1 LNPTTETAPIGVFDS
16 GVGGLSV
23 LREIRR
29 LLPAEN
35 LIYVADSAHV
45 PYGEKSREFV
55 EQRAVA
61 ITGFLAAQGAKAI
74 VVACNTATSAAISTL
89 RARFALPIVGVE
101 PALKP
106 AAEVTRS
113 GVIGVLATRGT
124 LSGEKLQQLR
134 QRVAANVQVLAQSC
148 EGWVEQVESGDL
160 AGPEAK
166 ALVARHVLP
175 LIERGADTLVLG
187 CTHHPFLAP
196 LIREV
201 AGPGVHVIDP
211 APAVARELKRRMES
225 ENLLSAAQENGRD
238 YFLTT
243 GDPQPVSRL
252 ITALW
257 GRECEVAQICLPS
270 PGAGEEIQG
279 VSPPRHT

>member
-1 LNPTTETAPIGVFDS
+1 MNPPTETAPIGVFDS

-35 LIYVADSAHV
+35 LHYVADSAYV

-61 ITGFLAAQGAKAI
+61 ISQFLIAQGAKAI
-74 VVACNTATSAAISTL
+74 VVACNTATSAAVATL
-89 RARFALPIVGVE
+89 RAGFALPIVGVE

-124 LSGEKLQQLR
+124 LHGEKLHQLQ
-134 QRVAANVQVLAQSC
+134 QRVAANVQVLAQAC
-148 EGWVEQVESGDL
+148 DGWVEQVETGDL
-160 AGPEAK
+160 TGPTAR
-166 ALVARHVLP
+166 ALVERHVRP
-175 LIERGADTLVLG
+175 LIERGADALVLG

-201 AGPGVHVIDP
+201 AGPDVHVIDP
-211 APAVARELKRRMES
+211 SPAVARELKRRMES
-225 ENLLSAAQENGRD
+225 ANLLSAATESGQEK
-238 YFLTT
+238 FWTT
-243 GDPQPVSRL
+243 GDPERVGPL
-252 ITALW
+252 ISALW
-257 GRECEVAQICLPS
+257 GRECEVGQVLLPL
-270 PGAGEEIQG
+270 PDADERIE
-279 VSPPRHT
+279 TN

>member
-1 LNPTTETAPIGVFDS
+1 LNPPTETAPIGVFDS

-29 LLPAEN
+29 LLPAEH

-61 ITGFLAAQGAKAI
+61 ISEFLIAQGAKAI
-74 VVACNTATSAAISTL
+74 VVACNTATSAAIATL
-89 RARFALPIVGVE
+89 RARFPLPIVGVE

-106 AAEVTRS
+106 ATEVSRS
-113 GVIGVLATRGT
+113 GIIGVLATRAT
-124 LSGEKLQQLR
+124 LHGEKLHQLQ
-134 QRVAANVQVLAQSC
+134 QRVAANVQVLAQAC
-148 EGWVEQVESGDL
+148 EGWVEQVEAGDL
-160 AGPEAK
+160 TGPEAR
-166 ALVARHVLP
+166 ALVERHVRP

-196 LIREV
+196 LIREA
-201 AGPGVHVIDP
+201 AGPDVHVIDP
-211 APAVARELKRRMES
+211 APAVSRELKRRLES
-225 ENLLSAAQENGRD
+225 ANLLSAARESGREQ
-238 YFLTT
+238 FWTT
-243 GDPQPVSRL
+243 GDPQRASRL

-257 GRECEVAQICLPS
+257 GRQCEVGQVSLPLANTDAHIESGS
-270 PGAGEEIQG
+270 P
-279 VSPPRHT
+279 R

>member
-1 LNPTTETAPIGVFDS
+1 MSSPTESASIGVFDS

-61 ITGFLAAQGAKAI
+61 ISEFLIAQGAKAI
-74 VVACNTATSAAISTL
+74 VVACNTATSAAAATL

-113 GVIGVLATRGT
+113 GIVGVLATKATLRGA
-124 LSGEKLQQLR
+124 KLHQLQER
-134 QRVAANVQVLAQSC
+134 FAANVQVLMQAC
-148 EGWVEQVESGDL
+148 EGWVEQVEAGDL
-160 AGPEAK
+160 TGPKAR
-166 ALVARHVLP
+166 ALVELQVLP
-175 LIERGADTLVLG
+175 LIERGVDTLVLG
-187 CTHHPFLAP
+187 CTHYPLLIP

-201 AGPGVHVIDP
+201 AGPEVHVIDP
-211 APAVARELKRRMES
+211 SPAVARELKRKMES
-225 ENLLSAAQENGRD
+225 AKLLSAARENGREN
-238 YFLTT
+238 FWTT
-243 GDPQPVSRL
+243 GDPERVNRL
-252 ITALW
+252 ISVLW
-257 GRECEVAQICLPS
+257 GRECEVGQILLPLPNADVQMESTKKALS
-270 PGAGEEIQG
+270 P
-279 VSPPRHT
+279 

>member
-1 LNPTTETAPIGVFDS
+1 MRTRLPFTGSAPIGVFDS

-29 LLPAEN
+29 LLPTEN

-61 ITGFLAAQGAKAI
+61 ISGFLIAQGAKVI
-74 VVACNTATSAAISTL
+74 VVACNTATSAAIVTL
-89 RARFALPIVGVE
+89 RVRFAVPIVGVE

-113 GVIGVLATRGT
+113 GTVGVLATTGT
-124 LSGEKLQQLR
+124 LHGAKFHQLQER
-134 QRVAANVQVLAQSC
+134 FAANVQVLMQAC
-148 EGWVEQVESGDL
+148 EGWVEQVETGDL
-160 AGPEAK
+160 TGPKAR
-166 ALVARHVLP
+166 ALVERQVLS

-187 CTHHPFLAP
+187 CTHYPFLVP

-201 AGPGVHVIDP
+201 AGPDVHVIDP
-211 APAVARELKRRMES
+211 SQAVARELKRRMES
-225 ENLLSAAQENGRD
+225 ANLLSAAGENGSEN
-238 YFLTT
+238 FWTT
-243 GDPQPVSRL
+243 GDPERVGRVISV
-252 ITALW
+252 LW
-257 GRECEVAQICLPS
+257 GRECEVGKIL
-270 PGAGEEIQG
+270 
-279 VSPPRHT
+279 

>member
-1 LNPTTETAPIGVFDS
+1 MNPPAETASIGVFDS

-29 LLPAEN
+29 LLPEEN

-45 PYGEKSREFV
+45 PYGGKSREFV

-61 ITGFLAAQGAKAI
+61 ISQFLIDQGAKAI
-74 VVACNTATSAAISTL
+74 VVACNTATSAAIATL
-89 RARFALPIVGVE
+89 RARFPLPFVGVE

-113 GVIGVLATRGT
+113 GVIAVLATRGT
-124 LSGEKLQQLR
+124 LHGEKLHLLQER
-134 QRVAANVQVLAQSC
+134 FAANVQVLMQSC
-148 EGWVEQVESGDL
+148 EGWVEQVETGDL
-160 AGPEAK
+160 TGPEAR
-166 ALVARHVLP
+166 ALVERHVLP

-201 AGPGVHVIDP
+201 AGQGIDVIDP
-211 APAVARELKRRMES
+211 SPAVARELKRRMES
-225 ENLLSAAQENGRD
+225 ENLLSASKKNGREH
-238 YFLTT
+238 FWTT
-243 GDPQPVSRL
+243 GDPQRVSRL
-252 ITALW
+252 ISAVW
-257 GRECEVAQICLPS
+257 GRACEVRQIVLPS
-270 PGAGEEIQG
+270 ANNGE
-279 VSPPRHT
+279 